1 MSRYAAVDIGSNSL
15 KLLIGSFG
23 PDGRVASL
31 HDEAVVTRLARGV
44 DAAGRLHPESRA
56 RALAVL
62 RGFVATCRAHDVTR
76 IAAIGTSALRD
87 AADRDEFINECAG
100 FGLHV
105 EVVGGDVEAQIVRLA
120 AVREL
125 PGLDPGAWVVDV
137 GGGSAEVV
145 WTGGRVSTE
154 LGVVRL
160 TERHVAADP
169 PGAETLEALRTA
181 VRARLAAL
189 PLPRPAPALVASGSS
204 GPLLARLH
212 LGLATHDSAR
222 IHSTSLPLAAVT
234 DMATRFATSTHAE
247 RLALPGMDASRA
259 DVALAGA
266 VVLEQAAAA
275 AGVDALVVNERST
288 RYGVFHRAFGPG

>member
-1 MSRYAAVDIGSNSL
+1 
-15 KLLIGSFG
+15 
-23 PDGRVASL
+23 
-31 HDEAVVTRLARGV
+31 
-44 DAAGRLHPESRA
+44 
-56 RALAVL
+56 
-62 RGFVATCRAHDVTR
+62 
-76 IAAIGTSALRD
+76 
-87 AADRDEFINECAG
+87 
-100 FGLHV
+100 
-105 EVVGGDVEAQIVRLA
+105 
-120 AVREL
+120 
-125 PGLDPGAWVVDV
+125 VVDV

-160 TERHVAADP
+160 TERHVASDP
-169 PGAETLEALRTA
+169 PGLATLDAVRAA

-222 IHSTSLPLAAVT
+222 IHGAALPLAAVSA
-234 DMATRFATSTHAE
+234 MATRFATATQAE

-266 VVLEQAAAA
+266 VVLEQAALA

-288 RYGVFHRAFGPG
+288 RYGVFHRAFG